1 MADPNAPRYRIK
13 VVDKF
18 LPPDVQ
24 RFITAV
30 EYESADGIADVAK
43 LRVSNP
49 DFLISDSKIFQAGNE
64 LEIWFGYG
72 TSLEFVGRADI
83 AKVRPNFPEGE
94 QPTLEIIAY
103 TKDYLM
109 MDGYPEAARTF
120 DEAPVQDV
128 VKELAATYRFRED
141 IDPVERTITGVQ
153 KPGMSDFDLIR
164 GLSNLTGYMF
174 WVDGDAF
181 GDHTLHFVNPQAIG
195 TARLQEK
202 KYNFAYRAG
211 PNTTLLEFE
220 PEFAVRDSKVELRV
234 AIRDPARGVNFIEVI
249 TEDEESPDIK
259 SKAKADRAEKI
270 EGPIPSGAAVKIF
283 FGEFSLEVVT
293 DKTFINAEDARL
305 WAQQWFRRR
314 KENFVIG
321 GGTLIGMETLRARQ
335 VHSLSGLGT
344 AFNGDYYF
352 ARVSHR
358 FAGENYRTEFT
369 ARKHV
374 PA

>member
-1 MADPNAPRYRIK
+1 MAEAYDPKYRVK
-13 VVDKF
+13 VAGKF

-24 RFITAV
+24 RFITRV

-43 LRVSNP
+43 LTVSNP
-49 DFLISDSKIFQAGNE
+49 DYLISDSKIFQTGNE
-64 LEIWFGYG
+64 LEISFGYG
-72 TSLEFVGRADI
+72 PGLEFVGRADI
-83 AKVRPNFPEGE
+83 AKARPNFPEGE
-94 QPTLEIIAY
+94 LPTLEVIAY

-109 MDGYPEAARTF
+109 MDGYPEVARTF
-120 DEAPVQDV
+120 DAAPVQSV
-128 VKELAATYRFRED
+128 VKDLAGAYRLRED

-153 KPGMSDFDLIR
+153 KPGMSDFDLLR
-164 GLSNLTGYMF
+164 GLSNITGYMF
-174 WVDGDAF
+174 WVDGNEF
-181 GDHTLHFVNPQAIG
+181 GEHTLHFVNPQAVG

-202 KYNFAYRAG
+202 KYNFAYRSG
-211 PNTTLLEFE
+211 PSTTLLEFE
-220 PEFAVRDSKVELRV
+220 PEFAVRDSKVQLKV

-270 EGPIPSGAAVKIF
+270 EGPIPSGASVKIF

-305 WAQQWFRRR
+305 WAEQWFRRR
-314 KENFVIG
+314 KENFVVG
-321 GGTLIGMETLRARQ
+321 SGTLIGIEPLRARQ

-352 ARVSHR
+352 ARVSHV
-358 FAGENYRTEFT
+358 FAGDNYRTSFT